1 MSQVD
6 LDKLASQLEK
16 AHVATPLSSESGV
29 SFKNKQLKLN
39 TEDDA
44 KEIIEA
50 INRCKN
56 LEYLH
61 LGGNTLGVDAAKGIA
76 KALEQHGEFK
86 RALWMDMFTGRMKEE
101 IPKALQFLGAG
112 LALSGAQLAE
122 LDLSDNAFGPI
133 GMEGLAA
140 LLRSPTCYTL
150 RILKLNNNGLGITGG
165 KLLSRALL
173 DCHASSKAAGQALG
187 LRVFVAGRN
196 RLENDGA
203 VALAQVFEAMGTLEE
218 VSMPQNGIW
227 HRGITALCKAF
238 AANSGLRVVNLND
251 NTVREK
257 GAASMA
263 QALPNLQGLNN
274 LNLGDCLLK
283 TKGALL
289 LAEALADGH
298 VDLQEVVLGFNEIN
312 ARGGVA
318 LAKAMKNKSKL
329 KVLELGGNLFGKS
342 GCDTVTSELTRSG
355 RLDALASLSEDE
367 DPDDE
372 EEEEKTSSDED
383 DNSDNES
390 ENDSMLD
397 NSLGKTSLPKVLPP
411 LTLNISQVPKSLGE
425 ESPKSTIP
433 QVRKLIEE
441 DSPKNADIPHI
452 PKLLQMSPE
461 SPNRPFSPGQLLLSP
476 KSASFLSSRSS
487 FHDNKKSVISPKSCT
502 TLPTS
507 PLIPLPSHLTPS
519 RLFQDVTK
527 EPANS
532 EHLSFPPKTI
542 NNAEGSKLMAVE
554 APHGGDASQVS
565 ELTQD
570 DVTVTVK
577 EFLKAPTAENFL
589 KFGSNRKMIL
599 INEIKNYGV
608 ESYLEQ
614 AMPLLMKVSALSSHS
629 DVMVRSSALECTE
642 MLYQEVFR
650 WGQMEDQNVELI
662 NSLLVH
668 LGLLKTDDKLFVRA
682 WNLEGCISALKHVI
696 KQNYLPNTAKDTVT
710 LFLKR
715 QVSTSVPNTQT
726 VLTPVTIT

>member
-433 QVRKLIEE
+433 QV
-441 DSPKNADIPHI
+441 
-452 PKLLQMSPE
+452 
-461 SPNRPFSPGQLLLSP
+461 
-476 KSASFLSSRSS
+476 
-487 FHDNKKSVISPKSCT
+487 
-502 TLPTS
+502 
-507 PLIPLPSHLTPS
+507 
-519 RLFQDVTK
+519 
-527 EPANS
+527 
-532 EHLSFPPKTI
+532 
-542 NNAEGSKLMAVE
+542 
-554 APHGGDASQVS
+554 
-565 ELTQD
+565 
-570 DVTVTVK
+570 TVK